1 MFFFFHFD
9 LWLSTLTHSV
19 THRRIRFSVLLY
31 SHPKPMATNARK
43 KSTRN
48 ERKNNGIEQRVRV
61 KMKKKKKMVA
71 RFEFK
76 VWLIFCSIVLYVCI
90 KCSIKCIGTIRMD
103 KIPNANRR
111 EREEKCLLKCVLN
124 GDGYIV
130 SDCSLVLC
138 TEWNVCGCDF
148 VCNSKEETCYRNTA
162 AFECVVGSS
171 FVFIQFPLLIRFFP
185 SFPR

>member
-1 MFFFFHFD
+1 
-9 LWLSTLTHSV
+9 
-19 THRRIRFSVLLY
+19 
-31 SHPKPMATNARK
+31 
-43 KSTRN
+43 
-48 ERKNNGIEQRVRV
+48 
-61 KMKKKKKMVA
+61 MVA

-130 SDCSLVLC
+130 SDCSLALC

-171 FVFIQFPLLIRFFP
+171 FVFIQFPISTFNSFF
-185 SFPR
+185 SLFSAIKHLKINNNNNKKLTKIS